1 MTRAYSM
8 DLRERVVNAVLS
20 GATVREAA
28 SWFGVAVS
36 TVVKWTQ
43 RHRATGSVSPKKV
56 GGHRRPILRE
66 QARIFIVRR
75 IAEKPDLTVRALQAE
90 LAGQGLKVSHDTVWK
105 CLKAEDLSCKK
116 NRVRKGAVPAQ
127 NGPLPDALASTP
139 ASDRSQTLCFCG

>member
-8 DLRERVVNAVLS
+8 DLRERVVGAVLS

-28 SWFGVAVS
+28 SRFGVAVS

-43 RHRATGSVSPKKV
+43 RQRATGSVFPKKV

-75 IAEKPDLTVRALQAE
+75 IAEKPDLTIRGLQAE
-90 LAGQGLKVSHDTVWK
+90 LLEQGLEVSHDTVWK
-105 CLKAEDLSCKK
+105 CLKSEELSCKK
-116 NRVRKGAVPAQ
+116 NLVRSGADAAQ
-127 NGPLPDALASTP
+127 DGALS
-139 ASDRSQTLCFCG
+139 